1 MVLVLAL
8 GAAGIALLLGA
19 LGLYKHFVTDRIM
32 DGGNM
37 ENPDAMQHH
46 MLDGDFTY
54 VDNDKLW
61 RRIAGAWRS
70 EDGRWELTLDGEYD
84 LSLTLEGEEAL
95 SCPLWFTYLQ
105 PGKVLQ
111 TELEPEE
118 TVLQRP
124 DGTELGRVG
133 ELRHVEGD
141 GGDDVGALMLLLVL
155 PGNTEETVELHKT
168 EQEPRGEAPPEK

>member
-1 MVLVLAL
+1 MIWVLAL
-8 GAAGIALLLGA
+8 GAAGAAVL
-19 LGLYKHFVTDRIM
+19 LGLYKHFVADRIM

-37 ENPDAMQHH
+37 ENPDASLHL
-46 MLDGDFTY
+46 LDGDYTY
-54 VDNDKLW
+54 ADNGKLW

-70 EDGRWELTLDGEYD
+70 GDGRWVLTLNGEYD
-84 LSLTLEGEEAL
+84 LTLAMDGETVL

-124 DGTELGRVG
+124 DGTELGRIG

>member
-37 ENPDAMQHH
+37 ENPDAMQYH
-46 MLDGDFTY
+46 MLDGDFTC

-84 LSLTLEGEEAL
+84 LSLTLDGEEAL
-95 SCPLWFTYLQ
+95 SCPLRFTYLQ
-105 PGKVLQ
+105 PGKVFY

-118 TVLQRP
+118 TTLRRM
-124 DGTELGRVG
+124 DGTELGAIR
-133 ELRHVEGD
+133 ELCHNEGD
-141 GGDDVGALMLLLVL
+141 GGDDVGTITLKLML
-155 PGNTEETVELHKT
+155 PDDTEKSVELCRA
-168 EQEPRGEAPPEK
+168 EQEPQSEATEN